1 MDHDEVAWTL
11 NVLLRSAIDEAEG
24 FEACSEN
31 VTNLKL
37 QASLETTAR
46 RCRERAK
53 ELERKIRSLGG
64 EPAQCGSANGSLHR
78 VWIDLKACIKGMG
91 DEAILAECERAEEAA
106 QDQYETALGQ
116 NLPPDSRTLVEEQ
129 YEAIIENHDLFRD
142 LRNAL
147 SH

>member
-1 MDHDEVAWTL
+1 MDHEDVAWTL
-11 NVLLRSAIDEAEG
+11 NVLLRTAIDEADG

-37 QASLETTAR
+37 KASLETAAR

-53 ELERKIRSLGG
+53 ELERKIRGLGG
-64 EPAQCGSANGSLHR
+64 EPAKRGSANGSLHR
-78 VWIDLKACIKGMG
+78 VWIDLKACIKGMD
-91 DEAILAECERAEEAA
+91 DEAILAECGRAEVAA

-129 YEAIIENHDLFRD
+129 YEAVIENHDLFHA
-142 LRNAL
+142 LRNTPT
-147 SH
+147 